1 MNLTFAKF
9 SFKFCVPYTLNCVT
23 AKTMAENQPLLS
35 GQEEDSAPPSYAEV
49 DPNKPTGRYN
59 SVPK

>member
-49 DPNKPTGRYN
+49 DPNKPTG
-59 SVPK
+59 K